1 MSKLNTV
8 KKSIGEKILSHP
20 DVILNEEYGI
30 AFRASDAKTDLLIRT
45 ISSLISENGFYKSG
59 RALDSEL
66 LQSIHNVAETDPAF
80 ILKLAKFARKD
91 LYLRTAPVVLMGE
104 FALSG
109 NSANIPGAYHSISDT
124 IGRADE
130 ITELLSY
137 VMEQNSARNIYKG
150 KVPIVIKKGVAEAF
164 NKFDA
169 YNFAKYSAKDK
180 SVSLRDA
187 LFITHPKP
195 RDELQEKIFADI
207 ANNTLTPPNT
217 WEVVISKNGSTKE
230 SWESVL
236 PSMGYMAVLRNCRNF
251 LQRGID
257 IDPVVKMISDPE
269 QVKKSK
275 QFPYRFLSAYKEIEY
290 EPGASKLLGALSN
303 AIEISVENI
312 PEFKGKTFVTCDT
325 SGSMDQNVSEKS
337 KMTLKEIGCLFGAMV
352 NKKSNDSITSV
363 FATDHVP
370 VNLNPRDSLFTS
382 MKKMFKTNT
391 NGCGTEAWKVMEY
404 LNKNKI
410 FVNRIILFSDMQCYD
425 TGGLYGGF
433 GFSRGTRSFYEGL
446 MKYRQNVNKDVFV
459 YSFDLAHYG
468 TLQIPQSDK
477 KTCINGGF
485 SDKVLNFIPMFE
497 GANKD
502 MLRKIEEITI

>member
-1 MSKLNTV
+1 MSKLNTA
-8 KKSIGEKILSHP
+8 KKSIADKILSHP
-20 DVILNEEYGI
+20 DVTLNEEYGI
-30 AFRASDAKTDLLIRT
+30 AFKASDAKTDLLIRT
-45 ISSLISENGFYKSG
+45 ISSLISESGFYKSG
-59 RALDSEL
+59 RALNEEL
-66 LQSIHNVAETDPAF
+66 LQSIHNVAKTDPSF

-109 NSANIPGAYHSISDT
+109 KSADIPGAYHSISNT
-124 IGRADE
+124 IDRADE

-137 VMEQNSARNIYKG
+137 VMEQNSKRNIYKG

-169 YNFAKYSAKDK
+169 YNFGKYSAKDK

-207 ANNTLTPPNT
+207 ANNTLSPPNT

-230 SWESVL
+230 AWESVL
-236 PSMGYMAVLRNCRNF
+236 PNMGYMAVLRNCRTF
-251 LQRGID
+251 LQKGVN

-275 QFPYRFLSAYKEIEY
+275 QFPYRFLSAYKELEY
-290 EPGASKLLGALSN
+290 EPGASKLLGALSD

-325 SGSMDQNVSEKS
+325 SGSMEQSVSEKS
-337 KMTLKEIGCLFGAMV
+337 KMTLKEIGCLFGVMV

-370 VNLNPRDSLFTS
+370 VSLNPRDSLFTS

-391 NGCGTEAWKVMEY
+391 NGCGTEAWKAMEY
-404 LNKNKI
+404 LNDKKV
-410 FVNRIILFSDMQCYD
+410 FVDRIILFSDMQCYD
-425 TGGLYGGF
+425 TSEYRY
-433 GFSRGTRSFYEGL
+433 RGTRSFYEGL
-446 MKYRQNVNKDVFV
+446 VKYRQSVNKNAFV

-477 KTCINGGF
+477 HTCIAGGF
-485 SDKVLNFIPMFE
+485 SDKILNFIPMFE
-497 GANKD
+497 ESNKD
-502 MLRKIEEITI
+502 MLKKIEEIKI